1 VQRRDAY
8 LLIKKRQFHRNSS
21 SRNAHSFLGGAARVS
36 LVIFSL
42 LISLSLILGGFYY
55 ASLTSDLPSIE
66 QLPTLLNRKNGE
78 LLQPTVLYDR
88 SGTKLLA
95 SIGNDGVTRRFLSV
109 DPDAADHFS
118 PQLIRLTVDEL
129 EPAFWSSTGSAPLT
143 DLNQQPQTIAE
154 RLVKDLLLNNES
166 ESNRTTLRMRLL
178 AYQVVQ
184 KYSRTQTLEWFLN
197 SIYLGHLNY
206 GVESAAQ
213 VYLHKSAA
221 DLDLAESALLVSL
234 MESPALNPIDSP
246 VAALENQQKL
256 LKKLSAAGKIT
267 ADEYSKA
274 KAKKIALFETSSEN
288 GSLYSDYIKLVVAQL
303 NAELGQ
309 DRVERGGLVVTT
321 SLDLDLQTQ
330 LECSTHSQL
339 IQIESSAY
347 SGIAADSSSCAAA
360 NLLPTQSFLWQG
372 KNDLGAG
379 GLVMDP
385 QTGQILAYLSPTLLD
400 GSKQSAKFE
409 IGSLSTPFVAL
420 AAFARGTSPASLQWD
435 VPATLPADSAEQS
448 NPDGVFHGP
457 VSVRSALAN
466 DYVAPFASLLEQMD
480 SQTVWSLANATGLSS
495 PKQESASA
503 TLLFGGGSSSFLEI
517 AQAYATL
524 AAEGNKNGALIAGAG
539 EVEPVVLLTVHSS
552 TGQLLVDHSTPNS
565 QSVLSRSLTY
575 LINNV
580 LSDETAR
587 WTSLGHPNVL
597 EIGRT
602 AAVKNGQVSSKDQVW
617 TVGYTPDRLVLTWVG
632 ETTIE
637 SAASPLDVRM
647 SAGLWHAMIQYST
660 QSLSANS
667 WAQPADVS
675 TIQVCSPSG
684 MLPTSICPT
693 ITNEVFLNGNEPT
706 QADTLYEKLSVNRET
721 GLLATVFTPTE
732 DIEDRVYLNVPS
744 TIREWASAAGLA
756 VPPLGYD
763 AISTVQSNPQVQ
775 ISSPSLFAPVSGKVA
790 IQGTA
795 NLDGFASY
803 QVQVGQGINPQTWQQ
818 VGAAGTSAVTDG
830 KLAVWD
836 TTGLDGLYAI
846 RLNVI
851 NQSNQISTAVIQVT
865 VDNVPPLIQI
875 TYPQK
880 DSVLTLTSSVITL
893 SANVTDQ
900 VGVARVEWWLDG
912 KKLGERSQAPFTYLW
927 TPAAGQHKLQIKA
940 FDSAGNSSASEV
952 LNFNVKR

>member
-21 SRNAHSFLGGAARVS
+21 SRNAHSFLGGAARAC

-42 LISLSLILGGFYY
+42 LISISLILGGFYY

-66 QLPTLLNRKNGE
+66 QLPTLLNRQNGE

-95 SIGNDGVTRRFLSV
+95 SIGNDGVSRRFLSV
-109 DPDAADHFS
+109 DPDETDHFS

-256 LKKLSAAGKIT
+256 LKKLSAAGKIS
-267 ADEYSKA
+267 ADEYSTA
-274 KAKKIALFETSSEN
+274 KAEKIALFETSSEN

-347 SGIAADSSSCAAA
+347 SGIAVDSGSCAAA

-372 KNDLGAG
+372 KNDLSAG

-400 GSKQSAKFE
+400 GSKQSAKYE

-435 VPATLPADSAEQS
+435 VPATLPADSADQT

-466 DYVAPFASLLEQMD
+466 DFVVPFASLLEQMD

-617 TVGYTPDRLVLTWVG
+617 TVGYTPNRLVLTWVG
-632 ETTIE
+632 ETTDE
-637 SAASPLDVRM
+637 STASPLDVRM

-660 QSLSANS
+660 QSLPDNS
-667 WAQPADVS
+667 WVQPADVS

-693 ITNEVFLNGNEPT
+693 ITNDVFLNGNEPT
-706 QADTLYEKLSVNRET
+706 QTDTLYEKLSVNRET

-775 ISSPSLFAPVSGKVA
+775 ISSPSLFAPVSGKVT

-795 NLDGFASY
+795 NLDHFASY

-830 KLAVWD
+830 KLAIWD

-846 RLNVI
+846 CLNVI

-880 DSVLTLTSSVITL
+880 DSALTLTSSVITL
-893 SANVTDQ
+893 SADVTDQ